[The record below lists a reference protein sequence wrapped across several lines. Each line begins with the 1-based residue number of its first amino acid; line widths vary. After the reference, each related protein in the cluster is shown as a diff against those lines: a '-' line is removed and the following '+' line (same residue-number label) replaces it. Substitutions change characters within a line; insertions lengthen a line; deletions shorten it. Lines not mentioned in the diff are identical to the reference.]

1 MAEDSYPEMRDGY
14 LERFKRAAS
23 GLRGPNP
30 KELTTEE
37 WWALGRHYG
46 LVTPLLDW
54 TEKPYI
60 AAFFAIV
67 ALFKNWSP
75 RDIMMLQGKEV
86 AIYRL
91 THSDHLEG
99 DGLRIVTPMVDELGR
114 LQGQRG
120 LFTWLDLEK
129 YFELQGFLDNTGR
142 SDLLTKIILSEKGV
156 LDGLSDLRKHG
167 IDHRLLFPDLTGA
180 ALAAN
185 ATGNIYF

>member
-1 MAEDSYPEMRDGY
+1 MVGVRPTLWASNTFARLDRKTIHCRLLRNSRTFQELEPQRHNDASRKRSRDSIE
-14 LERFKRAAS
+14 
-23 GLRGPNP
+23 
-30 KELTTEE
+30 
-37 WWALGRHYG
+37 
-46 LVTPLLDW
+46 
-54 TEKPYI
+54 
-60 AAFFAIV
+60 
-67 ALFKNWSP
+67 
-75 RDIMMLQGKEV
+75 
-86 AIYRL
+86 L

-99 DGLRIVTPMVDELGR
+99 DGLRIVTSMVDELGR

-120 LFTWLDLEK
+120 LFTWLDSEK

-142 SDLLTKIILSEKGV
+142 SNLLTKIILSEKGV